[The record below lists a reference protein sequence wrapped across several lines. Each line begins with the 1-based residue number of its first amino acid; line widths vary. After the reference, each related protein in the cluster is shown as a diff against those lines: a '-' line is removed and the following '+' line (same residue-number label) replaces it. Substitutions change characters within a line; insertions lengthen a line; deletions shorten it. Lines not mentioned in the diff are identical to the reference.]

1 MSGQPMYRKNLQTMK
16 QMVDAKAKDENLKKI
31 ADSIYISIV
40 NTATVGEKRCYIHS
54 VRDMLV
60 EDANKVVT
68 ILKLLFPDC
77 IVRYVDYQNIF
88 NGNGFEEIEKSIV
101 VDWS

>member
-1 MSGQPMYRKNLQTMK
+1 MREIAC
-16 QMVDAKAKDENLKKI
+16 AKAQAENLNKI
-31 ADSIYISIV
+31 ADSIYISVV
-40 NTATVGEKRCYIHS
+40 NTATLGEKRSYIHS

-68 ILKLLFPDC
+68 ILKPLFPDC
-77 IVRYVDYQNIF
+77 IVRYVDYQKMF
-88 NGNGFEEIEKSIV
+88 NGNAFEEIEKSIV

>member
-1 MSGQPMYRKNLQTMK
+1 MYRKNLQTMK
-16 QMVDAKAKDENLKKI
+16 QMVDAKAKDDRLNKI

-54 VRDMLV
+54 VRDMLF

-68 ILKLLFPDC
+68 ILKALFPDC